1 MSNEK
6 TSTERIPPQDLDAER
21 SLLGAI
27 LMSEEKLADVTTI
40 VRPKDF
46 YDERHQHI
54 YNAMWSLYE
63 RRRPVDLL
71 TIKAELKAKKL
82 TEKAGGSAYLSE
94 LSGYVPTAAH
104 ATAYAEIVAAAAVR
118 RRLISAAAD
127 INEQAY
133 DQSHDINEIIGNA
146 EKTLFDVSQ
155 ENVKSEVYAISDLL
169 SETFDR
175 LEELN
180 ENKGALAGLKTGF
193 PDLDRITAGLH
204 RSDLVIL
211 AARPAMG
218 KTALAL
224 NIAHNVA
231 QINNKAVLIFSLE
244 MGREQLIN
252 RMLSDASGVNSFKLE
267 TGGFVD
273 DDFSKISEALSD
285 LSQVPIFI
293 DDTPGLTVMEMRTKA
308 QRVAHEQEL
317 GLIVVDYLQLMSG
330 NSKRAMDNRV
340 QEISEISR
348 GLKLIARE
356 LNIPV
361 IALSQLSRSVEARD
375 PKIPMLS
382 DLRES
387 GSIEQ
392 DADIVMFLY
401 REDYYDP
408 ETERQHIT
416 DLIIAK
422 HRRGACGKVELYF
435 DSERVRFMSLDTKH
449 E

>member
-361 IALSQLSRSVEARD
+361 IALSQLSRSVETRD

>member
-27 LMSEEKLADVTTI
+27 LISEEKLADVTTI

-118 RRLISAAAD
+118 RRLITAAAD

-133 DQSHDINEIIGNA
+133 DQGHDINEIIGNA

-155 ENVKSEVYAISDLL
+155 QNVKSEVYAISDLL

-224 NIAHNVA
+224 NIARNVA

-285 LSQVPIFI
+285 LSQVPIYI

-361 IALSQLSRSVEARD
+361 IALSQLSRSVESRD

>member
-71 TIKAELKAKKL
+71 TKKL

-118 RRLISAAAD
+118 RRLITAAAD

-133 DQSHDINEIIGNA
+133 DQGHDINEIIGNA

-155 ENVKSEVYAISDLL
+155 QNVKSEVYAISDLL

-224 NIAHNVA
+224 NIARNVA

-285 LSQVPIFI
+285 LSQVPIYI

-361 IALSQLSRSVEARD
+361 IALSQLSRSV
-375 PKIPMLS
+375 
-382 DLRES
+382 
-387 GSIEQ
+387 
-392 DADIVMFLY
+392 
-401 REDYYDP
+401 
-408 ETERQHIT
+408 
-416 DLIIAK
+416 
-422 HRRGACGKVELYF
+422 
-435 DSERVRFMSLDTKH
+435 
-449 E
+449 